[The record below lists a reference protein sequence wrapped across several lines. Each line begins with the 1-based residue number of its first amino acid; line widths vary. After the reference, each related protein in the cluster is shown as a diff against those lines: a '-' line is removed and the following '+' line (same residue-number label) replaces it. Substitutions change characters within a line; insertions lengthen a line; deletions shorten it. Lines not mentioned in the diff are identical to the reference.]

1 VNTRDDFTL
10 ANFRRVSY
18 DGEPVRLG
26 DHARR
31 ALAASHRRAAPEG
44 DGARRDGQAVD
55 DMIAGRHLDERVVRG
70 TVFACLAGWVTG
82 ETSVPLA
89 TAERAAALLDGALP
103 RMPPGG
109 QAGVGE
115 AACAAALAAD
125 TALQARH
132 RLEHTEAVCALSI
145 EAFGAPLGAY

>member
-1 VNTRDDFTL
+1 
-10 ANFRRVSY
+10 
-18 DGEPVRLG
+18 
-26 DHARR
+26 
-31 ALAASHRRAAPEG
+31 AAPEG

-145 EAFGAPLGAY
+145 EAFGAPLGAYDRAIDDLWGDGQETAALEALRRHLDGAGSGDRR